1 MASCLKKLK
10 VRTQEIK
17 IIEDRPLCFTMCFF
31 KLDFSA
37 NAQPH
42 CVHENGRSPNWNEA
56 NESSISTIE
65 PSITSMHP
73 HMIDQIAFGGERL
86 FTTGFFADERLFT
99 RVQALVYDKALLGQE
114 SFSTVITLKI
124 TFLAVNEKNFK
135 NRKA

>member
-1 MASCLKKLK
+1 
-10 VRTQEIK
+10 
-17 IIEDRPLCFTMCFF
+17 
-31 KLDFSA
+31 
-37 NAQPH
+37 
-42 CVHENGRSPNWNEA
+42 
-56 NESSISTIE
+56 
-65 PSITSMHP
+65 MHP